1 MKILVFDVLI
11 PLVFILFSAFF
22 IGESIECFKDKKYY
36 AFGFYISVT
45 VFNIVNLID
54 FLYSI

>member
-22 IGESIECFKDKKYY
+22 IGESIECFKNKQYH
-36 AFGFYISVT
+36 AFGFYISLT
-45 VFNIVNLID
+45 VFNIIYLIN
-54 FLYSI
+54 FLYSF